1 MGMMRKLLK
10 AGHKVHYIICSYYG
24 YTDKKTLLQLQTEF
38 MFVENKEMKEYKKN
52 MRFSHITE
60 QGFSLSSNLQKISEL
75 IKRCEHIFVDEFQI
89 NVKYTEGAQKKLK
102 EIKRI
107 TEVNQLILTV
117 RKCHYE
123 YEYLQGK
130 CFWIAS
136 AGVRLGRG
144 ASQYPDKSEFQ
155 KLFPGFHIPE
165 MKLPL
170 RYVTEYLHVCCMF

>member
-10 AGHKVHYIICSYYG
+10 AGHKVHYIICSNYEE
-24 YTDKKTLLQLQTEF
+24 KKTLLQLQTEF

-75 IKRCEHIFVDEFQI
+75 IKRCEHIFVDEFLI
-89 NVKYTEGAQKKLK
+89 NVKYTEEAQKKLK

-107 TEVNQLILTV
+107 AQVNQLILTV

-136 AGVRLGRG
+136 AGVTGT
-144 ASQYPDKSEFQ
+144 SQYPDKSEFQ
-155 KLFPGFHIPE
+155 KLFSGFHIPE

-170 RYVTEYLHVCCMF
+170 RYVTEYLHVCCVF